1 MNMKKQ
7 SNKVTGVFI
16 LFVLMLVVGQI
27 AIVDKS
33 HAVPKTY
40 EILEGGGTEY
50 TYLACTWGYSYQYGG
65 EPMPGVPKDVDISRI
80 VEMVMPGYPES
91 SVALLLPEDC
101 GAPLECVLKGII
113 ITVDE
118 PLNVETDG
126 NTIRV
131 NDLPAFIVPKRVEIV
146 GDVFYGVITEIGQD
160 FIMVDI
166 FDDQICIPSGN
177 LQRFSVTD
185 STLIW
190 PGMQSQITV
199 GDSYVVIGSENGV
212 ALSIHA
218 SNG

>member
-1 MNMKKQ
+1 MNIKKQ
-7 SNKVTGVFI
+7 YSIAIWMSVI
-16 LFVLMLVVGQI
+16 LVATLVVGQV
-27 AIVDKS
+27 ANAEQVQLF
-33 HAVPKTY
+33 PKTY
-40 EILEGGGTEY
+40 EILEGGGIEY

-65 EPMPGVPKDVDISRI
+65 EPMPGTPKDVDISRI
-80 VEMVMPGYPES
+80 IEMIMPGYPES

-101 GAPLECVLKGII
+101 GAPLECVLKGIM

-131 NDLPAFIVPKRVEIV
+131 NDLPAFIVPKRVEVV

-160 FIMVDI
+160 FIMIDI

-190 PGMQSQITV
+190 PGVQSKITV